1 VNAPGVRPGLL
12 LAALVVLGCGCA
24 ARAPETPPLV
34 ELPETFS
41 TVGDGQLAD
50 QWWTVFADPDLSA
63 LIEQGLGAN
72 FDLRSAWD
80 RLAQAEAIARR
91 ETAPLFPSLDL
102 QASTTRTELTQT
114 AAQGSG
120 AGGRN
125 DVRLGIATSYEID
138 LWGRVRA
145 LRSAARRDVDARVAD
160 VDIAAITL
168 SAEIAATWFELVE
181 QRRQVDVLDAQIG
194 TNERVLEL
202 IGLRYQRGR
211 VAAADVLRQR
221 QLLESTRGE
230 RPLLEAR
237 AGVLEHLLATLI
249 GVAPGTADLPAARA
263 LPELPELPAAGLPAD
278 VIARRPDVHSAYLA
292 ILAEDRRL
300 AAARADRYP
309 RLSLTGNA
317 SFAARD
323 LRDLFDNWLATL
335 TANLVAPL
343 LDGGS
348 RAAEVDRVR
357 AVVSE
362 RVHDYGQTVLIA
374 LREVEDALTR
384 ERAQREYLASLVAQ
398 LETSRVVVER
408 IGEQYL
414 FGATDYLEVL
424 TALATNQ
431 NLQRRRET
439 AVRELLG
446 FRVELH
452 RAIAGR
458 FGVTRPELAG
468 ADALAAGADQ

>member
-1 VNAPGVRPGLL
+1 M
-12 LAALVVLGCGCA
+12 
-24 ARAPETPPLV
+24 

-431 NLQRRRET
+431 NLQRSRET